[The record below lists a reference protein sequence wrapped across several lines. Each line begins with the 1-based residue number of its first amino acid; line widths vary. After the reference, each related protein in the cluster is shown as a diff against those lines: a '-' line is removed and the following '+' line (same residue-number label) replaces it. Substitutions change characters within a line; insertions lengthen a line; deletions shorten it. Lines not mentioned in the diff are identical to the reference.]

1 MNILEKANSLV
12 NGERQTD
19 YDDPVKNFKLIA
31 RIASL
36 CSGKELT
43 PTDCCNVMIAVKLAR
58 EAFKEK
64 EDNRI
69 DLAGYILISDKIKK
83 ENDA

>member
-58 EAFKEK
+58 EQFKHKTDNLVDACGYIEIL
-64 EDNRI
+64 NRI
-69 DLAGYILISDKIKK
+69 
-83 ENDA
+83 NDA